1 MKNLTE
7 TQKKAFNIISRE
19 VINLV
24 RENLKGSKYMCIH
37 LYVDALDE
45 LLRYGSTDLKV
56 CGYDFYSDSNE
67 TIKKESNQFE
77 VHSFS
82 QLKKSFEKVHHYD
95 WSLIENTIESNVL
108 NIIKRFKLYFSSS
121 FLSNS
126 VALNDAQPAHNI
138 IASTT
143 EIYNFY
149 PENNADAW
157 CDILVVEGRYYAVFG
172 DDNLG
177 STGGTFFGVEIKPT
191 EGMIENYEYFKQ
203 FK

>member
-19 VINLV
+19 ANSLV
-24 RENLKGSKYMCIH
+24 RENAKGYEYVRIY
-37 LYVDALDE
+37 LYIDAFDE
-45 LLRYGSTDLKV
+45 LLRNGNTDLEV
-56 CGYDFYSDSNE
+56 CGAHFFSGSNYRD
-67 TIKKESNQFE
+67 IDESNQYE
-77 VHSFS
+77 VYAFQQASKPNEDWLHSDYL
-82 QLKKSFEKVHHYD
+82 QDIIDE
-95 WSLIENTIESNVL
+95 
-108 NIIKRFKLYFSSS
+108 NIINQIKCFKLNFSSS

-143 EIYNFY
+143 EIYDFY